1 MKFNSAALLKP
12 VGERIKAAKQS
23 RVGKVK
29 YISALWG
36 ATAVVLACT
45 FLGVPKFSLGL
56 LGLGTVAEK
65 VNHAMYSGPSIDR
78 FESTLRVFNQ
88 NSLLVTETLWVT
100 STAKSSGSF
109 SRDIPRRS
117 GRTELLNP
125 KVIAAQISGTGIA
138 STPVDVSEVT
148 TGEDLQVSFPKV
160 ATRSGNQRVYQ
171 LQYAVENSVVYNA
184 ATGKSS
190 ITWLV
195 LPPTGMP
202 IRETKITFVPP
213 PAGDMGTYAYTAH
226 LALRKVE
233 LFNAAGEAARTLKQ
247 KAEGIRTI
255 RTVPAESIVVDP
267 KTAKEIGANGS
278 GIVAVFSGLGVLAP
292 DEGAVLQAQ
301 W

>member
-1 MKFNSAALLKP
+1 
-12 VGERIKAAKQS
+12 
-23 RVGKVK
+23 
-29 YISALWG
+29 
-36 ATAVVLACT
+36 VLACT